1 MRSTGK
7 LGTRS
12 VNKRSIIFA
21 GRKTSVN
28 VEDAFWDG
36 LKEIAVARN
45 IRLQTLVTEIDS
57 KRQHPNLSSAI
68 RLFVLDFYQ
77 AQMKQPRWPFQS
89 PYDLSEHHAAGTKK
103 CPAEAG
109 QFDHVGEEGLL
120 SPDAPIRE
128 RRFGSEKSGRN

>member
-1 MRSTGK
+1 MRSQGNP
-7 LGTRS
+7 GTSS

-36 LKEIAVARN
+36 LKKIAAARK
-45 IRLQTLVTEIDS
+45 IKLGDLVSEIDS

-77 AQMKQPRWPFQS
+77 AQMKRPR
-89 PYDLSEHHAAGTKK
+89 
-103 CPAEAG
+103 
-109 QFDHVGEEGLL
+109 
-120 SPDAPIRE
+120 
-128 RRFGSEKSGRN
+128 